1 MSSTCSETLIPGQ
14 SSMVPA
20 ETASTVGQNKDLRP
34 SQSHTAP
41 MSGRIASSSPVTTD
55 APPVCL
61 GTMSTEVEQS
71 CATEPVSI
79 EEVNSTVNL
88 ETELPPVQPMEQEIL
103 DVNTPNQLDSVEM
116 APSSGPEKNEP
127 ESEHRARSNSIPS
140 LAAALKELHELIVS
154 NKSSQT
160 RSASTSPT
168 PRLPVPD
175 GPETRQSE
183 PSTTAITQI
192 TDAKADPSH
201 TTTTSLSNEGLSECV
216 ELPSNEDNIEV
227 EVGESLEEQKAQ
239 QCQAVEARVEGSVPD
254 VTDLSNLPSS
264 EASLEMVGEEFREE
278 LNAQQEAERAPSNN
292 NLQTVSPLSM
302 EVAND
307 QDNIITTSDT
317 TLASP
322 NHPQD
327 PLAPVLARLSS
338 QTVTPQTIV
347 GPFPVEHIQRIQA
360 AGFSAQE
367 AAEALERANGVV
379 EIALFAL
386 LARSITVPT

>member
-1 MSSTCSETLIPGQ
+1 
-14 SSMVPA
+14 MVQA
-20 ETASTVGQNKDLRP
+20 ETASTVELSQDPGP

-41 MSGRIASSSPVTTD
+41 VSGQIATSVSPAGSPVITD

-61 GTMSTEVEQS
+61 GTTSTGVEEES

-79 EEVNSTVNL
+79 EEVNSASNL
-88 ETELPPVQPMEQEIL
+88 ETEVQPVQPMEQEIP
-103 DVNTPNQLDSVEM
+103 DENTSQQLDSVEM
-116 APSSGPEKNEP
+116 APSCGSEENEP
-127 ESEHRARSNSIPS
+127 ELEHRARSNSIPS

-154 NKSSQT
+154 NKSSQN
-160 RSASTSPT
+160 RSASTSP
-168 PRLPVPD
+168 PPPVPD
-175 GPETRQSE
+175 SPKTRQSE
-183 PSTTAITQI
+183 LSTTAITQV

-201 TTTTSLSNEGLSECV
+201 TSTTSLSDEGLSDCV
-216 ELPSNEDNIEV
+216 ELSSHEEV
-227 EVGESLEEQKAQ
+227 EVGESLDEQKAQ
-239 QCQAVEARVEGSVPD
+239 QCQAAEATVEGSVREK
-254 VTDLSNLPSS
+254 TDSSNVPSS
-264 EASLEMVGEEFREE
+264 QGSLEMVSEEFRED
-278 LNAQQEAERAPSNN
+278 LNEQQESERASSNN

-302 EVAND
+302 EVMSD
-307 QDNIITTSDT
+307 QDVATTSDT

-327 PLAPVLARLSS
+327 PLAPILARFSS

-367 AAEALERANGVV
+367 AAEALDRANGVV